1 MNYESKRQP
10 FQHRSRGGQRG
21 PLDRSLRGPEQK
33 QKQKPMPFLR
43 RVRRAWL
50 RHPVGAFLN
59 HKPKV
64 VFFHELYRLVKSGRP
79 ISLSL
84 TEMAAHRFGRFRR
97 ELMQASKEIDR
108 GKDLSGALG
117 GVSVLWDDVSVEL
130 IAAGEK
136 SGTLEAVLK
145 DWTEQLEEIQ
155 KLRWRVVGLSLYP
168 MYLVG
173 AILFGSALVDLVSY
187 ISAVS
192 GASFIT
198 GALGGSAFVEVIK
211 LIVLF
216 VGLFFL
222 PLVLSVVGLERGWDA
237 IWLKVPVVGYLK
249 RRFYGSRFL
258 MALGCAQGAGLEVG
272 GSIHLA
278 ARATGSALLASRGE
292 KMLSRVRSGGTLVEG
307 IKALELFDQTTLGTL
322 FVGEKAGELESTFK
336 LLAVD
341 QWDSAHRG
349 LRFAIIGGFVLV
361 VVALGL
367 FAVTGILPKLL
378 SPVQDYYRLLNS
390 IVDSI

>member
-1 MNYESKRQP
+1 
-10 FQHRSRGGQRG
+10 
-21 PLDRSLRGPEQK
+21 
-33 QKQKPMPFLR
+33 
-43 RVRRAWL
+43 
-50 RHPVGAFLN
+50 
-59 HKPKV
+59 
-64 VFFHELYRLVKSGRP
+64 
-79 ISLSL
+79 
-84 TEMAAHRFGRFRR
+84 
-97 ELMQASKEIDR
+97 
-108 GKDLSGALG
+108 
-117 GVSVLWDDVSVEL
+117 
-130 IAAGEK
+130 
-136 SGTLEAVLK
+136 
-145 DWTEQLEEIQ
+145 
-155 KLRWRVVGLSLYP
+155 
-168 MYLVG
+168 
-173 AILFGSALVDLVSY
+173 
-187 ISAVS
+187 
-192 GASFIT
+192 
-198 GALGGSAFVEVIK
+198 
-211 LIVLF
+211 
-216 VGLFFL
+216 
-222 PLVLSVVGLERGWDA
+222 
-237 IWLKVPVVGYLK
+237 
-249 RRFYGSRFL
+249 

-292 KMLSRVRSGGTLVEG
+292 KMLSRVRAGGTLVEG